1 MIKMKSNKKYKVGI
15 TVGVFDLFHVG
26 HLNLLERCK
35 AMCDKLVVA
44 VCGDDYV
51 ANIKHKT
58 PVYPED
64 QRRRILAALKCVD
77 EVVTVTIEETED
89 KMLLLKNHPFDVLF
103 SGDDWKG
110 SERYLNTE
118 KQFAELGVSI
128 EYFPYTKGVSTTDTK
143 NRLAQPMATEA
154 AEALKGAPSEQFK
167 KLVARYGGY
176 WRYEGLLDYYYLVN
190 PYFPTSEILDEMR
203 DMLGKLIRDYPS
215 GQRVNAN
222 LAAEYF
228 HVPADQILVG
238 NGASELIQG
247 YMDFS
252 KGKIGFVYPTFEE
265 YANRCPEG
273 KREIFY
279 TDPSNGFRYGARD
292 LIQYFGKRPI
302 DGLVLLNP
310 DMPTGN
316 FLEQDEIMEL
326 TQWTKE
332 KKIRL
337 LIDESFVD
345 FAENPYTCIS
355 GDYLSNNTHVA
366 IIKSISKSYGV
377 PGLRLGVMASGDR
390 ELVAWMKKKVS
401 IWNINSIGEYFFQII
416 GRYVD
421 QYREACK
428 RIVAERR
435 RFASELRKIDYL
447 KLYPSDANFILAEVL
462 PPRRAD
468 ELSAKLW
475 ESKRILFRDCSKK
488 KGFENRSFVR
498 IAIRDSADNN
508 ILLMVLKQYL

>member
-1 MIKMKSNKKYKVGI
+1 MKTDKKYKVGI

-51 ANIKHKT
+51 ANVKHKD

-64 QRRRILAALKCVD
+64 QRRRILASLKCVD
-77 EVVTVTIEETED
+77 EVIPVTIEETED

-110 SERYLNTE
+110 SERYLKTE

-128 EYFPYTKGVSTTDTK
+128 EYLPYTKGVSTTETK
-143 NRLAQPMATEA
+143 DKLARPLAEEA
-154 AEALKGAPSEQFK
+154 AEALRGSSSEQFQ

-176 WRYEGLLDYYYLVN
+176 WRYKGLLDYYYLVN
-190 PYFPTSEILDEMR
+190 PYFPTEEIMDDMREM
-203 DMLGKLIRDYPS
+203 LEKLIRDYPS

-228 HVPADQILVG
+228 QVPADQILVG
-238 NGASELIQG
+238 NGASELIQA

-252 KGKIGFVYPTFEE
+252 NEKMGFVYPTFEE
-265 YANRCPEG
+265 YANRYPED
-273 KREIFY
+273 KREMFY
-279 TDPSNGFRYGARD
+279 TSPANGFRYGARE
-292 LIQYFGKRPI
+292 LIQYFDKRSI

-316 FLEQDEIMEL
+316 FLTRDEVMEL
-326 TQWTKE
+326 TRWTKE

-355 GDYLSNNTHVA
+355 GNFLSDNAHVA
-366 IIKSISKSYGV
+366 VIKSISKSYGV
-377 PGLRLGVMASGDR
+377 PGLRLGVMASGNR

-416 GRYVD
+416 GRYAA
-421 QYREACK
+421 QYDNACK
-428 RIVAERR
+428 RIVAERL
-435 RFASELRKIDYL
+435 RFAAELKKISYL
-447 KLYPSDANFILAEVL
+447 KVYPSDANFILAEVL
-462 PPRRAD
+462 SPRRAD
-468 ELSAKLW
+468 ELSAMLW
-475 ESKRILFRDCSKK
+475 ENEKILFRDCSKK
-488 KGFENRSFVR
+488 KGFDGRSFVR
-498 IAIRDSADNN
+498 IAIRDKADNDV
-508 ILLMVLKQYL
+508 LLAALKRYL